1 MLHDALTI
9 HMLIPSIVFVLL
21 FTCLHHLLVL
31 TITACESGTI
41 VHMFILQLTH
51 RGMDLAA
58 ILAHVM
64 TTLDSHGSIYQL
76 LGETTTSNIPPS
88 YNVYC
93 QDRDGG
99 Y

>member
-1 MLHDALTI
+1 
-9 HMLIPSIVFVLL
+9 MLIPSIVFVLL

-31 TITACESGTI
+31 TITVNQELLCI
-41 VHMFILQLTH
+41 CLFYLILQLTH
-51 RGMDLAA
+51 RGTDLAA

-76 LGETTTSNIPPS
+76 LSETTTSNIPPS

-93 QDRDGG
+93 QDCDNG